1 MKVRQTNNNKRSNK
15 HRGSLDIIAD
25 ILEASKG
32 KTRKTYLMYRCNLS
46 FKQLET
52 YLNLLLKRGLISP
65 IEDKDNDTSLF
76 KITEKGERFLETYK
90 GLQGLMG

>member
-1 MKVRQTNNNKRSNK
+1 MNMRETNKKRSNK

-32 KTRKTYLMYRCNLS
+32 KTKKTYLMYRCNLS
-46 FKQLET
+46 FKQLEN
-52 YLNLLLKRGLISP
+52 YLSLLLKRGLI
-65 IEDKDNDTSLF
+65 IGMEDNSNNTSLF

-90 GLQGLMG
+90 GLQGLMK

>member
-1 MKVRQTNNNKRSNK
+1 MQETSKKRSNK

-46 FKQLET
+46 FRQLEN
-52 YLNLLLKRGLISP
+52 YLNLLLKGGLIST
-65 IEDKDNDTSLF
+65 IENNDNSMSLF
-76 KITEKGERFLETYK
+76 RITKKGERFLETYK
-90 GLQGLMG
+90 GLQGLME

>member
-1 MKVRQTNNNKRSNK
+1 MPKANMKRSNK

-32 KTRKTYLMYRCNLS
+32 KARKTYFMYRCNLS
-46 FKQLET
+46 FKQLES
-52 YLNLLLKRGLISP
+52 YLNLLLKRGLLSV
-65 IEDKDNDTSLF
+65 ENDNNDATLF

>member
-1 MKVRQTNNNKRSNK
+1 MKLQTNNTSRSNK

-46 FKQLET
+46 FRQLKN
-52 YLNLLLKRGLISP
+52 YLNLLLKRGLLKA
-65 IEDKDNDTSLF
+65 IEDNSNNTSLF
-76 KITEKGERFLETYK
+76 RITEKGERFLETYK
-90 GLQGLMG
+90 GLVGLME

>member
-1 MKVRQTNNNKRSNK
+1 MPKANTKRSNK
-15 HRGSLDIIAD
+15 HRGSLEIIAD

-32 KTRKTYLMYRCNLS
+32 KARKTYFMYRCNLS
-46 FKQLET
+46 FKQLEN
-52 YLNLLLKRGLISP
+52 YLNLLLKRGLISAV
-65 IEDKDNDTSLF
+65 EDDNNDAILF

>member
-1 MKVRQTNNNKRSNK
+1 LNMPRENTKRSNK

-32 KTRKTYLMYRCNLS
+32 RTRKTYLMYRCNLS
-46 FKQLET
+46 FKQLEN
-52 YLNLLLKRGLISP
+52 YLNLLLKRGLLRT
-65 IEDKDNDTSLF
+65 IEDDDDNNSNRF
-76 KITEKGERFLETYK
+76 RITEKGERFLETYK

>member
-1 MKVRQTNNNKRSNK
+1 MNLQKANNKKRSNK

-46 FKQLET
+46 FRQLEN
-52 YLNLLLKRGLISP
+52 YLNLLLRRGLLKAA
-65 IEDKDNDTSLF
+65 EDNNNNTGLF
-76 KITEKGERFLETYK
+76 RITEKGERFLEVYK
-90 GLQGLMG
+90 GLQGLME